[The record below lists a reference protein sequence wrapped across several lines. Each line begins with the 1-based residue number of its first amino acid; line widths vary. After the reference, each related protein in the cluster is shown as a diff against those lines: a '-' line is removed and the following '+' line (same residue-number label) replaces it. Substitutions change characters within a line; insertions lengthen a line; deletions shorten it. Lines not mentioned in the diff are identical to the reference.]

1 MWCDVVLCDV
11 MWCGVMWC
19 GVMWYDVEMLLVS
32 NSLSPV
38 PLPTLALEDLG
49 GREVPVNRLLLSVT
63 LNILSGPGTVE
74 PAEQPP
80 ATTAISELVD
90 GQNKQQTGELATGQA
105 APVDC
110 KLVKLQVSSQQTR

>member
-1 MWCDVVLCDV
+1 
-11 MWCGVMWC
+11 
-19 GVMWYDVEMLLVS
+19 MWYDVEMLLVS

-90 GQNKQQTGELATGQA
+90 GQNKQQTGELPTGQP